1 MRDLLISLL
10 THYFAAVGGAV
21 AALVAISILMAGRDD

>member
-1 MRDLLISLL
+1 MREVLLSVL
-10 THYFAAVGGAV
+10 THYFAAVAGAV

>member
-1 MRDLLISLL
+1 MREILLSVL

-21 AALVAISILMAGRDD
+21 AALVAISILIVGGDD